1 MSLSQTDVMKTR
13 ISSLSLSAVAVLGL
27 LTASALD
34 LRAQDPVTSNAT
46 TPSPA
51 AQSAPVQL
59 SYGVAEV
66 VKLAKANVSEDTILA
81 FIGNSGRVYNLTV
94 NEIVYLRQQ
103 GMSDHLLTAMLEQRR
118 KVTESAAPQPNYA
131 SASAPQYAPV
141 AAQPATTVQAA
152 PAGAPVSTVY
162 VMPSSSTSYF
172 YPGAYPAY
180 TDGYPYYGGYAGYAY
195 PGLSLS
201 LGFGIG
207 SGWCGTGWYGGG
219 GYRGYGGW
227 GGYYGGGYRGG
238 GGGYYGGG
246 GYRGGGGGYYGGGG
260 RGGHR

>member
-13 ISSLSLSAVAVLGL
+13 IASLSLSAVAVLGL

-118 KVTESAAPQPNYA
+118 NVTESAAPQPNYA

-162 VMPSSSTSYF
+162 VMPSSSTSYV